1 MNLTLA
7 LSCMIAIMLFCGRCK
22 AAPGLITVHRNLG
35 KHPHIRGYGVEG
47 LMTDAVKGL
56 MKDVVEDLVGEDEDN
71 LRLSKRQQLDD
82 YGHLRFGKRSNG
94 DDEEYGRYGLPRFGR
109 NIE

>member
-1 MNLTLA
+1 MITDMNPTLA
-7 LSCMIAIMLFCGRCK
+7 LSCMIAIMLFCGRCE
-22 AAPGLITVHRNLG
+22 AAPGLITGAHRNLG
-35 KHPHIRGYGVEG
+35 KHPHIRGYAVEG
-47 LMTDAVKGL
+47 LM
-56 MKDVVEDLVGEDEDN
+56 KDLVEDLVGEDEDN

-94 DDEEYGRYGLPRFGR
+94 DDEEYGHPYGRYLRFGR

>member
-1 MNLTLA
+1 MITDMNLTLA

-22 AAPGLITVHRNLG
+22 AAPGLITGVHRNLG
-35 KHPHIRGYGVEG
+35 KHPHIRGYAVEG
-47 LMTDAVKGL
+47 LM
-56 MKDVVEDLVGEDEDN
+56 KDLVEDLVGEDEDN

-94 DDEEYGRYGLPRFGR
+94 DDEEYGHSYLRFGR